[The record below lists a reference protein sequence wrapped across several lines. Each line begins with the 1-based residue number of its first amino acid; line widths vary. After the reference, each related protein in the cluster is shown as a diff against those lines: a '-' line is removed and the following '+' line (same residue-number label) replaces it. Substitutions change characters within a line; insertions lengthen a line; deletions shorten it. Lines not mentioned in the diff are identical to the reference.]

1 MTSQNLEI
9 AEYNEA
15 GSLVAT
21 YITAASRSQNV
32 GVEKLTERVDV
43 VVRVNLFSTKQT
55 GSFPAIDLI

>member
-9 AEYNEA
+9 VEYNEA

-21 YITAASRSQNV
+21 YITAASRFQNV

-43 VVRVNLFSTKQT
+43 VVGVNFVLYENKLAHFRR
-55 GSFPAIDLI
+55 LI